1 VTTSGYFA
9 DMRTVSIK
17 EAKSR
22 LTALAREVENGETI
36 VVTRNGKPVFDLV
49 PHQKKGGLDLEALRK
64 FKRELG
70 ITSVFTYIADDFD
83 APLPEDFLIRPLN

>member
-9 DMRTVSIK
+9 DMGTVSIK

-36 VVTRNGKPVFDLV
+36 VVTRTPCQRRKLLGT
-49 PHQKKGGLDLEALRK
+49 ACLRQ
-64 FKRELG
+64 
-70 ITSVFTYIADDFD
+70 
-83 APLPEDFLIRPLN
+83 